1 MSYLPYLTGNSCGK
15 SIIVYTFDMCLPP
28 HHEVQHRTTVLSL
41 TLECL
46 PLFLT
51 YFFESMSI
59 KNISSL
65 KAGVQFPIFVSI
77 TAKDPKLKKL

>member
-1 MSYLPYLTGNSCGK
+1 MSYLPYLTGNSCGN

-28 HHEVQHRTTVLSL
+28 HYEVQHRTTVLSL

-59 KNISSL
+59 K
-65 KAGVQFPIFVSI
+65 
-77 TAKDPKLKKL
+77 T